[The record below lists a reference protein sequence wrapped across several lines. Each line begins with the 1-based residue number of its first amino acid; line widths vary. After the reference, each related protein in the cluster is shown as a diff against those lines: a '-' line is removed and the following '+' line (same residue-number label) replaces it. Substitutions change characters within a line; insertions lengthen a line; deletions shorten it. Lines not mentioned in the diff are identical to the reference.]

1 MFIYGNLVCAH
12 VHICL
17 FFKYKIII
25 EICCSDYPHTPFP
38 YTSPLLKIIP
48 RSPVF
53 TYIGI
58 TQGAVKNPDAL
69 GLILR
74 EGLTDLGAAW
84 ELGNLNAHQGNLC
97 SQD

>member
-1 MFIYGNLVCAH
+1 MFIYGNSVCMHAH
-12 VHICL
+12 MYVHICL

-58 TQGAVKNPDAL
+58 TQRGVK
-69 GLILR
+69 ILMP
-74 EGLTDLGAAW
+74 
-84 ELGNLNAHQGNLC
+84 
-97 SQD
+97 